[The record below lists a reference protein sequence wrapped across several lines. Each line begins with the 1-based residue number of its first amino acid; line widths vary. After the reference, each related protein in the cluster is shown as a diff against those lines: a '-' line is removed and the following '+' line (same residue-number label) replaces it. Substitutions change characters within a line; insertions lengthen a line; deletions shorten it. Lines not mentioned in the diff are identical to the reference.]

1 VFPKT
6 LVQEQADG
14 KLDFLCV
21 GLEKDKNVS
30 FPMVDV
36 ESTPSSPGT
45 EGRILT
51 SSLEPVDVTE
61 VTVSKLVI
69 ETPLVLYK

>member
-1 VFPKT
+1 MFPKT
-6 LVQEQADG
+6 LVQEQVEG

-36 ESTPSSPGT
+36 EGTPSSPGT
-45 EGRILT
+45 EERNVT

-61 VTVSKLVI
+61 VTVSR
-69 ETPLVLYK
+69 T